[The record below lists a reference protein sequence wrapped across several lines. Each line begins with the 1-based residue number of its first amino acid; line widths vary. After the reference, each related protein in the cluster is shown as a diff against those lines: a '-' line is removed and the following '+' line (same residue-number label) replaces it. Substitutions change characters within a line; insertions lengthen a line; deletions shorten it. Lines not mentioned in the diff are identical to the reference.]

1 MIGGRIKDTREAAG
15 MSQSDLARAAGI
27 PRQYVSAWEA
37 GAWDPGLQ
45 NLVVL
50 SNVLGI
56 TLDQLM
62 KEEEK

>member
-1 MIGGRIKDTREAAG
+1 MIGDRIKAAREAAG

-27 PRQYVSAWEA
+27 QRQYVSAWEA
-37 GAWDPGLQ
+37 GSWDPGLQ

-50 SNVLGI
+50 SNVLDI
-56 TLDQLM
+56 TLDKLM